1 MSPSFLLTRV
11 LSIQQALHLHRIP
24 IILTQKTSLSSR
36 SKVVGGVRLHR
47 DAGVP
52 TRMDI
57 IPHLPEGTQQGPVSM
72 KFTNPGSA
80 HEWEVTHDYKK
91 DQESYRF
98 NLDGNFDAV
107 PELVLETPPL
117 PRGKRPVKGEN
128 CPPYSI
134 KEKPGKDGL
143 VRYEVHFEGLSGQ
156 QRVDLSFV

>member
-1 MSPSFLLTRV
+1 
-11 LSIQQALHLHRIP
+11 
-24 IILTQKTSLSSR
+24 
-36 SKVVGGVRLHR
+36 
-47 DAGVP
+47 
-52 TRMDI
+52 
-57 IPHLPEGTQQGPVSM
+57 M

-143 VRYEVHFEGLSGQ
+143 VRYQVHFEGLSGQ
-156 QRVDLSFV
+156 QRVDLNFV